1 MGLCLSPDRLFL
13 QIVEINFWRKQ
24 NFEFEELKFEELEF
38 KELEFEE
45 LEFKELEFK
54 ELEFEERIFL
64 SNEGIMEF
72 SCLPELETHE
82 RNHF

>member
-24 NFEFEELKFEELEF
+24 NFEFEELKFEELKFEELEF

-45 LEFKELEFK
+45 LEFK
-54 ELEFEERIFL
+54 
-64 SNEGIMEF
+64 
-72 SCLPELETHE
+72 
-82 RNHF
+82 